1 MGVIWYKVWF
11 DLWKS
16 RGRTLLVILSI
27 ASGVFAIGG
36 IFGMVDLLISGMDAS
51 HRDVNPS
58 HINIILRNFVDA
70 DIVDDLKTMDG
81 VEEIDPV
88 NQISVRYRTSD
99 DEPWK
104 LGTLVMRDY
113 DEQVYDQF
121 VLKEGDYPTGLD
133 LGMERMTGQYF
144 DIEIGDAVTF
154 EIDGEPTAFT
164 VQSQIRHPFVQP
176 PQFGGQAHFFV
187 SAEGLE
193 EFGIPEGQYGQLLVR
208 VDEYSLERSQEI
220 AGDIRERLG
229 EQGLGVLVTL
239 YQDPDRHW
247 GRMFV
252 EGVNLILQIMA
263 IVSLFLSVVLVL
275 NTMTAIITQQT
286 DQIGILKSIGGRSS
300 VVARIYLVE
309 VFVYGML
316 ALIISLPLGVA
327 LAYGMTRWFLILFNI
342 DYPTIEF
349 SIRAITYQVVAA
361 LVAPALAALIP
372 ILKGARITVREAI
385 ASYGIGGDFGS
396 NGLDRFVERVGS
408 VFLSTPYAA
417 ALGNMFRRK
426 GRLVLTLLVLS
437 TAGVMF
443 LIVMS
448 LISSTTLTLDN
459 DMARRGYDFRIGF
472 TRNQPSDDL
481 VQTALDVEGVTAA
494 EVWFSRN
501 ATILRAG
508 ERLQDSAGLG
518 AQLIGL
524 PAESEFY
531 QPIITSGRWFEAG
544 DENVIVLSGETAEKN
559 NIAVGDTINLNLGE
573 LGNSEWEVI
582 GTYRVVYG
590 GGFVIDAI
598 YAPLEAVYDAT
609 GVQDEGTQIYIQ
621 TDRTTTSDI
630 KQLSDDL
637 RAMYEAEDKD
647 IDLYTTSIVFEER
660 DYANNQF
667 QSVIG
672 MFLGL
677 AMLVATVGGIGL
689 MGALGISVMER
700 QREIGVM
707 RSIGANNRQMMTIFI
722 MEGVLQ
728 GLVSWLV
735 SIPLAYII
743 AAPLARALGQTMLDI
758 DLDYAFNTPAVF
770 IWLAMILVI
779 SISASWVPA
788 RQAARMSVRESLQYS

>member
-1 MGVIWYKVWF
+1 MSVIWHKVWF

-16 RGRTLLVILSI
+16 RGRTLLVVLSI

-51 HRDVNPS
+51 HREVNPS

-70 DIVDDLKTMDG
+70 DIVDDLKTIDG
-81 VEEIDPV
+81 VEDIDPV

-113 DEQVYDQF
+113 DEQIYDQF

-133 LGMERMTGQYF
+133 LGMERLTGQYF
-144 DIEIGDAVTF
+144 DIEIGDEIAF
-154 EIDGEPTAFT
+154 EIDGEPTSFT

-176 PQFGGQAHFFV
+176 PQFGGQAHFFI

-208 VDEYSLERSQEI
+208 VDEYSLERAQEI

-229 EQGLGVLVTL
+229 EQGLGVIVTL

-300 VVARIYLVE
+300 VVAKIYLVE

-316 ALIISLPLGVA
+316 ALIVSLPLGMGF
-327 LAYGMTRWFLILFNI
+327 AYGMTRWFLILFNI
-342 DYPTIEF
+342 DYPAFEF
-349 SIRAITYQVVAA
+349 STRAITYQVIAA

-396 NGLDRFVERVGS
+396 NGLDRLVERVGS

-426 GRLVLTLLVLS
+426 GRLLLTLLVLS

-472 TRNQPSDDL
+472 TRNQPTEEL

-501 ATILRAG
+501 ATILREG

-524 PAESEFY
+524 PAESGLY

-590 GGFVIDAI
+590 GGFVIEAI
-598 YAPLEAVYDAT
+598 YAPLEAVYATT
-609 GVQDEGTQIYIQ
+609 GVTDTGTQIYIQ
-621 TDRTTTSDI
+621 TNRDSTTDI
-630 KQLSDDL
+630 KQVSDDL
-637 RAMYEAEDKD
+637 RAIFEAEGKD
-647 IDLYTTSIVFEER
+647 IDLYTTSVVFEER

-667 QSVIG
+667 QSVVS

-722 MEGVLQ
+722 MEGILQ

-735 SIPLAYII
+735 SIPLAYVI
-743 AAPLARALGQTMLDI
+743 AAPLARALGQTMLDV

-770 IWLAMILVI
+770 IWLAMILAI